1 MVLVWKTAWRRAV
14 LQAVR
19 LVERVQDSPKGL
31 WRGLE
36 EVWSYEDEEANKS
49 VRLGASLAVW
59 TDRELGRLGTS

>member
-1 MVLVWKTAWRRAV
+1 MRP
-14 LQAVR
+14 
-19 LVERVQDSPKGL
+19 VERVQDSPKGL